1 MELIKRVFQTL
12 LSAVKGFVSLIL
24 GKNEKLAKL
33 LPVFAALLFIAVCVV
48 KSLRALAV
56 AKREAAHRR
65 R

>member
-1 MELIKRVFQTL
+1 MELISRVFQTL

-33 LPVFAALLFIAVCVV
+33 LPVFSVLLFIAVCVV
-48 KSLRALAV
+48 KSLNALSI
-56 AKREAAHRR
+56 AKREAAQRR